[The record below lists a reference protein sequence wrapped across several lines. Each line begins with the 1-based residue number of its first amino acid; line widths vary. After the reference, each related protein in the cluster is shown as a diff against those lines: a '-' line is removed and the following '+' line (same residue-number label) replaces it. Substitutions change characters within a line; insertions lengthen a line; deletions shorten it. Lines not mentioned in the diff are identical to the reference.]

1 MIPTPM
7 ALYLNQ
13 QLYGRILSYG
23 YETPWA
29 SGRFEASDPRVGL
42 RLIQICHFYAQVED
56 WTELDFPAAEEQRW
70 QTALIEY
77 GLSQSDL
84 DLYNSAIWLIQA
96 ADLQEYTLPAP
107 PVFDAQGFMTWRW

>member
-13 QLYGRILSYG
+13 QLYGQILSYG

-29 SGRFEASDPRVGL
+29 SGLFEAADPRAGL
-42 RLIQICHFYAQVED
+42 RLIQICTFYTDLED
-56 WTELDFPAAEEQRW
+56 WPDLDCPAAEDQRW
-70 QTALIEY
+70 ENTLIEY
-77 GLSQSDL
+77 GLTQADL
-84 DLYNSAIWLIQA
+84 DFYNTATWLIQA